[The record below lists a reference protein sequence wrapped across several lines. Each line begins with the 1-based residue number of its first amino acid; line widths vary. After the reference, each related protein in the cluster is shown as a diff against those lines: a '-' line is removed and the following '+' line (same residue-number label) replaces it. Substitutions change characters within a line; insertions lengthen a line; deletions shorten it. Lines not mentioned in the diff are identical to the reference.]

1 MAAHHEVHLETYITK
16 KLVENGWKEGTSNK
30 YDKERALYTED
41 VAKWVKTSQPEAW
54 EKLEKLN
61 GARAE
66 TVLVDRV
73 AKSLESKTLGTM
85 KVLREGIQ
93 IAGAGKILLSQK
105 APEDNRN
112 PKEVKKYNAN
122 ILRVVRQLKYCPTRE
137 WEIDLV
143 FFINGIPVATVE
155 LKTDFTQS
163 IDDAVKQYK
172 EDRLPVI
179 NGRAEPLLTFK
190 RGAVVHF
197 AMSDSEIKM
206 TTRLSGE
213 STFFLP
219 FNKGNNG
226 YAGNPTRDDGEYP
239 VAYFWEEICKKDSWL
254 RIFHSF
260 VYIESSEKVDKHG
273 VPKLKEVQIFP
284 RYHQLRAVNK
294 MIADA
299 KVKGAGQ
306 QYLCE
311 HSAGSGK
318 TSTIAWTAHDLTR
331 LRNEEGKAHF
341 NSVIVVTDRTVLD
354 AQLQDAI
361 QQIDH
366 QFGMIEAID
375 KKKTSKPKSK
385 QLAEA
390 LLNGTPIIIVTI
402 QTFPFAMESII
413 TEKSLKDRNFA
424 VIIDEAH
431 TSQTGSTAQGLRA
444 ALSLDSKDNLDNMS
458 IEDLLLEVQRS
469 RVRPNNISHFAFT
482 ATPKHSTFTLFGRPE
497 DENEPVSDTNKPQ
510 SFDKYTQRQ
519 AIEEGFILD
528 VLENYTPYKT
538 AFKLASTLELDDKRV
553 DKKMARRSLARWQSL
568 HPTNP
573 SQKIEFIV
581 KHFKENVMHLL
592 NGEAKAMVVTSG
604 RPQAVKY
611 KMAFDAYLKKN
622 NLQGIKALVA
632 FSGKV
637 KGTELGDDD
646 GSYGIDEEAE
656 YSEINMNPD
665 IGNTDLRHAFEE
677 PQYKV
682 MLVASKFQTGFNQPK
697 LVAMYLDKK
706 ISGVEAVQTL
716 SRLNRTYPGKDTT
729 YVIDFA
735 NEPETILQAFKDY
748 DEGATLA
755 NVQDTNVVY
764 DMQVILDNAD
774 IYNFQDL
781 EKFKNVNVSLLKTTS
796 SSEQV
801 HRKLYSA
808 TQRPTDVFNSKLK
821 ILTQAINEW
830 EAKYNAAHKANDEKA
845 MKVFD
850 TQRSEYTKQREGL
863 MRFKSDLARFVK
875 VYSYIAQ
882 LIELEDPNLENFA
895 NFGKLLSKR
904 LNGVAQDQV
913 DLTALVLKGY
923 KISKLD
929 QPDET
934 KSGTLTGIKANEHDA
949 TDREKEFLSQIV
961 VRMNNLFGD
970 ISDATGQ
977 QHFTS
982 HIVNITKSDARVID
996 QVESNTKI
1004 QALHGDLPRTIRS
1017 ATVEAMKSHGDL
1029 ARILLKDSQNMEA
1042 FSSLVYDIIKHE
1054 NTTTI
1059 DLQLNKSVDDNTSP
1073 IDFLQK
1079 EINFSEEVMLFDSA
1093 IEDEFLEDP
1102 RNIPVWFGTNRKLN
1116 ENNGEVSFGSW
1127 DKVTTHGKCLVNI
1140 PEGHK
1145 PGSIGSAWW
1154 IRLFKG
1160 DDRLRVL
1167 SVKPIASEKYWDE
1180 LKKSMEE
1187 ENSNA
1192 EKEALFFLH
1201 GYNVSFND
1209 AAIRTAQLS
1218 YDLKISPAIF
1228 FSWPSDAEISSY
1240 NADEATIEASYEAI
1254 IQFVKQLDIASIETG
1269 TTLHIMA
1276 HSMGNRAILKSL
1288 EKLSSDIKNGE
1299 STAIDKLVFAA
1310 PDVDTRVFMQSMDK
1324 IENIKSHK
1332 TLYISQRDKA
1342 VWLSKTIHKNH
1353 RAGLMPPVTVL
1364 DGIDTIDSTAV
1375 DDTFLGHSY
1384 VDSVRALLTD
1394 LSSLIKASLMP
1405 KDRVGLEKAETE
1417 DGEEYWRIR

>member
-16 KLVENGWKEGTSNK
+16 KLVENGWVEGKPNN

-41 VAKWVKTSQPEAW
+41 VIKWVKDSQPDAW
-54 EKLEKLN
+54 KRLEKQN
-61 GARAE
+61 GSRAG

-73 AKSLESKTLGTM
+73 AKSLSAKTLGTM
-85 KVLREGIQ
+85 KVIREGIE

-105 APEDNRN
+105 APEDSRN
-112 PKEVKKYNAN
+112 PIEVKKYNAN

-143 FFINGIPVATVE
+143 FFINGIPVSTVE

-172 EDRLPVI
+172 EDRLPVV

-206 TTRLSGE
+206 TTKLEGE
-213 STFFLP
+213 RSFFLP

-260 VYIESSEKVDKHG
+260 VYIESSEKVDKNG
-273 VPKLKEVQIFP
+273 VPKPKEVQIFP

-294 MIADA
+294 MIDDA
-299 KVKGAGQ
+299 KSKGAGQ

-318 TSTIAWTAHDLTR
+318 TSTIAWTAHDLTK
-331 LRNEEGKAHF
+331 LRNEDGKAHF

-375 KKKTSKPKSK
+375 RKKTNKPKSK

-444 ALSLDSKDNLDNMS
+444 ALSLDSKTNLENMS
-458 IEDLLLEVQRS
+458 VEDLLLEVQRS

-482 ATPKHSTFTLFGRPE
+482 ATPKHSTFTLFGRPK
-497 DENEPVSDTNKPQ
+497 DESEPVSDTNKPE

-538 AFKLASTLELDDKRV
+538 AFKLGSTLNLDDKRV

-581 KHFKENVMHLL
+581 KHFQETVMHLL

-611 KMAFDAYLKKN
+611 KMAFDTYIKKN
-622 NLQGIKALVA
+622 NLHGIKALVA

-637 KGTELGDDD
+637 KGTDLGDDD
-646 GSYGIDEEAE
+646 GSYGIDEDAE
-656 YSEINMNPD
+656 YTEFNMNPD

-677 PQYKV
+677 AQYKV

-716 SRLNRTYPGKDTT
+716 SRLNRTYPGKDAT

-755 NVQDTNVVY
+755 DVQDINVVY
-764 DMQVILDNAD
+764 DMKAILDNAD
-774 IYNFQDL
+774 IYNHEDL
-781 EKFKNVNVSLLKTTS
+781 EKFKKVNISLLKTKST
-796 SSEQV
+796 SEQV

-808 TQRPTDVFNSKLK
+808 TQRPTDVFNSKLQQ
-821 ILTQAINEW
+821 LTKAINEW
-830 EAKYNAAHKANDEKA
+830 EKNYNKAHKENDENA
-845 MKVFD
+845 MKVYD
-850 TQRSEYTKQREGL
+850 TKRSEYTKQREGL
-863 MRFKSDLARFVK
+863 MRFKSDLMRFVK
-875 VYSYIAQ
+875 VYSYVAQ

-913 DLTALVLKGY
+913 DLTGLVLKGY

-929 QPDET
+929 QPDEP
-934 KSGTLTGIKANEHDA
+934 KGGTLTGIKANEHDA
-949 TDREKEFLSQIV
+949 TDREKEFLASIIS
-961 VRMNNLFGD
+961 RLNELFGD
-970 ISDATGQ
+970 TSDDEGQ
-977 QHFTS
+977 RHF
-982 HIVNITKSDARVID
+982 VNQLVNGVTANKEVAEQIEK
-996 QVESNTKI
+996 NTKE
-1004 QALHGDLPRTIRS
+1004 QALAGDLPNEVKKNI
-1017 ATVEAMKSHGDL
+1017 VKAMKSHQDL
-1029 ARILLKDSQNMEA
+1029 ARIPLTDPDTLFKLASV
-1042 FSSLVYDIIKHE
+1042 VYDTVKYQDGDNK
-1054 NTTTI
+1054 NT
-1059 DLQLNKSVDDNTSP
+1059 
-1073 IDFLQK
+1073 
-1079 EINFSEEVMLFDSA
+1079 
-1093 IEDEFLEDP
+1093 
-1102 RNIPVWFGTNRKLN
+1102 
-1116 ENNGEVSFGSW
+1116 
-1127 DKVTTHGKCLVNI
+1127 
-1140 PEGHK
+1140 
-1145 PGSIGSAWW
+1145 
-1154 IRLFKG
+1154 
-1160 DDRLRVL
+1160 
-1167 SVKPIASEKYWDE
+1167 
-1180 LKKSMEE
+1180 
-1187 ENSNA
+1187 
-1192 EKEALFFLH
+1192 
-1201 GYNVSFND
+1201 
-1209 AAIRTAQLS
+1209 
-1218 YDLKISPAIF
+1218 
-1228 FSWPSDAEISSY
+1228 
-1240 NADEATIEASYEAI
+1240 
-1254 IQFVKQLDIASIETG
+1254 
-1269 TTLHIMA
+1269 
-1276 HSMGNRAILKSL
+1276 IL
-1288 EKLSSDIKNGE
+1288 
-1299 STAIDKLVFAA
+1299 
-1310 PDVDTRVFMQSMDK
+1310 
-1324 IENIKSHK
+1324 
-1332 TLYISQRDKA
+1332 
-1342 VWLSKTIHKNH
+1342 
-1353 RAGLMPPVTVL
+1353 
-1364 DGIDTIDSTAV
+1364 
-1375 DDTFLGHSY
+1375 
-1384 VDSVRALLTD
+1384 
-1394 LSSLIKASLMP
+1394 
-1405 KDRVGLEKAETE
+1405 
-1417 DGEEYWRIR
+1417 